1 MLRLSFVLL
10 AGASAKLLL
19 KKGCSVLRAPYG
31 DQDSEYVDSETERN
45 AM

>member
-1 MLRLSFVLL
+1 MLRLSFLLL

-19 KKGCSVLRAPYG
+19 KAPYG
-31 DQDSEYVDSETERN
+31 DQDSEYVDSETDRN